1 MTATRS
7 VETLA
12 YSGVKTDGD
21 VELQRYSEMV
31 LAEVTCAVTPRDLTQ
46 SDFSPSVHMYP
57 PKIARLR
64 RLR

>member
-12 YSGVKTDGD
+12 YSGVKTDD